1 VNKAPADV
9 PEPSGWHHGHGATP
23 RRKRRVGEE
32 NMALV
37 RRFLKAHIKGTLDQM
52 DEMMAP
58 DYVRHTKLL
67 PPSSDSFTNTLVI
80 RVRSEKE
87 VHIACLEPP
96 LRPQNPL

>member
-1 VNKAPADV
+1 
-9 PEPSGWHHGHGATP
+9 
-23 RRKRRVGEE
+23 
-32 NMALV
+32 
-37 RRFLKAHIKGTLDQM
+37 M